1 MNHKFITLHFKNTHF
16 VLPWH
21 AQTVMH
27 AIETNE
33 IQADKLFFS
42 SSFEKQ
48 QLSRDLFLLSMNT
61 IDNTLSLDD
70 LIAKLNILTT
80 DFIFSKQQCRHR
92 VCSISSVLR
101 LICEHKEL
109 VFFPEQQIV
118 YCKMLKVWQALAR
131 LI

>member
-1 MNHKFITLHFKNTHF
+1 MNHKFITLHFKNKHF

-48 QLSRDLFLLSMNT
+48 QLSRDLFLLAAK
-61 IDNTLSLDD
+61 DA
-70 LIAKLNILTT
+70 IARNVDEPSPLTMMA
-80 DFIFSKQQCRHR
+80 R
-92 VCSISSVLR
+92 
-101 LICEHKEL
+101 
-109 VFFPEQQIV
+109 
-118 YCKMLKVWQALAR
+118 ALMH
-131 LI
+131 

>member
-1 MNHKFITLHFKNTHF
+1 
-16 VLPWH
+16 
-21 AQTVMH
+21 
-27 AIETNE
+27 
-33 IQADKLFFS
+33 
-42 SSFEKQ
+42 
-48 QLSRDLFLLSMNT
+48 MNT

-92 VCSISSVLR
+92 VCSISSLLR

-118 YCKMLKVWQALAR
+118 YCKMLKVWQALAHEVPKNEQPKEHHQTAHTKQVA
-131 LI
+131 LH